1 MNEFKLQRVNNQ
13 MNTYITEHKSSLQI
27 KLEQLIMIII
37 ILIIILTI
45 IITMIIIIL
54 ISTINGTFITRI
66 KRSMLSHYKIIYN
79 TIHKKN

>member
-1 MNEFKLQRVNNQ
+1 MNKFKLQRVNNQ

-27 KLEQLIMIII
+27 KLEQLI
-37 ILIIILTI
+37 
-45 IITMIIIIL
+45 MIIIIL